1 MNTKFSRSL
10 DTGDQVL
17 AVSVRWWVRCE
28 PISLCIFRT
37 CGFPSYL
44 SSLFVPCMKGALRVG
59 WVKAHVLWCPCLG
72 WVSWSSSQH
81 HTSPRMLCCMRAVHV
96 QLPLETSMSTDSRDC
111 EGAAGFLYTF
121 ALAVLLTWSPGTDQT
136 WVRDSEQQD
145 PGWLLP
151 LEPLLP
157 PDQSSRWFWSPSLHT
172 PQLICLPFIL
182 LFVSHLSCGIFWYE
196 YELLMWYMVCNFSVG

>member
-17 AVSVRWWVRCE
+17 VVSVRWWVRCE

-96 QLPLETSMSTDSRDC
+96 QLPLETSMAADSRNC
-111 EGAAGFLYTF
+111 EGATGFLYTCSR
-121 ALAVLLTWSPGTDQT
+121 SPTDLVFWDWPDLGQRLRAT
-136 WVRDSEQQD
+136 G
-145 PGWLLP
+145 PGVTAP
-151 LEPLLP
+151 LRTTT
-157 PDQSSRWFWSPSLHT
+157 SSRPKLQVVLITIFAHSSTRWFTFH
-172 PQLICLPFIL
+172 F
-182 LFVSHLSCGIFWYE
+182 F
-196 YELLMWYMVCNFSVG
+196 